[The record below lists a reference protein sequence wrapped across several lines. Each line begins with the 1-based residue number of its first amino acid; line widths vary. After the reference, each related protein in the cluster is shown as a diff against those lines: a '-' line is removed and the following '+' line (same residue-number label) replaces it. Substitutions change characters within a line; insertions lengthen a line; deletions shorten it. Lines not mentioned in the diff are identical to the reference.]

1 MLNYSTSIEQF
12 TEQLSLEA
20 LGIDLHKKTVA
31 IVTACNEM
39 SVSNAG
45 LGKIAEKVKEGV
57 ISRDFNAVTFN
68 LPSLGADIT
77 LGEETNKF
85 ELPMRDSIAD
95 IVEMY
100 ANLNAIDGFVFVA
113 NDTFSVAGMLMG
125 SLRANVP
132 SLFIGGGIMK
142 TAEIN
147 GKKIGFYSAYESAGL
162 LKSGRITLTD
172 LEKIQKNLI
181 QGNGNAGD
189 SYMANSSLIIA
200 EALGLALPK
209 TSTVPS
215 YTDEIA
221 ELAFNTGTTIA
232 HMVKNV
238 MTPRSI
244 ASEQALKT
252 AVCVDLAMGSSS
264 TSIVNLL
271 AIAHETGNDLNYETI
286 NQLKAEVPQIVDIS
300 TNKQCFIE
308 DLHNAGGVYAVIRKL
323 IERGTVDGIYK
334 IFDGTPMRTHIEETA
349 VIQNS
354 IVIDDINK
362 TEPNPLNFLYGN
374 LAENGAISF
383 LNEVP
388 YFKGT
393 AKVFESEESALD
405 AISSRLIKKGDVVVI
420 RNEGPES
427 GPGMRHVYLPISML
441 VGLDLDKDV
450 AVITDG
456 RIPNISRGIVV
467 GNIAKETADNLGL
480 LDVIQN
486 GDTIEIS
493 FEKQSIAVRLSSKE
507 IAQRKKYVV
516 PQHKEVGAF
525 LQKYAKSVAPSNLGC
540 FTNYV
545 KERNIEEIYGD

>member
-39 SVSNAG
+39 SVANSG
-45 LGKIAEKVKEGV
+45 LVKVAEKVKEG
-57 ISRDFNAVTFN
+57 IIACDFNAVTFN

-100 ANLNAIDGFVFVA
+100 ATLNAIDGFVFVA
-113 NDTFSVAGMLMG
+113 NDTFSVAGMLIG

-147 GKKIGFYSAYESAGL
+147 GKKVGFYSAYESAGL
-162 LKSGRITLTD
+162 LKGGRMTLSD

-181 QGNGNAGD
+181 QGNGNASD

-215 YTDEIA
+215 YTEEITQ
-221 ELAFNTGTTIA
+221 LAYDTGLSITK
-232 HMVKNV
+232 MVKNV

-271 AIAHETGNDLNYETI
+271 AIAHETGNDLSYETI
-286 NQLKAEVPQIVDIS
+286 AEIKKDVPQIVDIS
-300 TNKQCFIE
+300 TNKQCFME
-308 DLHNAGGVYAVIRKL
+308 NLHSAGGVYAVIRKL
-323 IERGTVDGIYK
+323 IEHGNVDGIYK
-334 IFDGTPMRTHIEETA
+334 IFDGTPMRTHIEETEL
-349 VIQNS
+349 IPDS
-354 IVIDDINK
+354 IVIDDVNK
-362 TEPNPLNFLYGN
+362 TEPNPLTFLYGN

-383 LNEVP
+383 ANEVP

-393 AKVFESEESALD
+393 ARVFESEESALD
-405 AISSRLIKKGDVVVI
+405 AVSSRLIKKGDVIVI

-467 GNIAKETADNLGL
+467 GNISKETADDMGL

-486 GDTIEIS
+486 GDVIEIS
-493 FEKQSIAVRLSSKE
+493 FEKQSIAVRLSAKE
-507 IAQRKKYVV
+507 IATRKKYVGH
-516 PQHKEVGAF
+516 QNKEVGAF
-525 LQKYAKSVAPSNLGC
+525 LQKYAKTVAPANLGC
-540 FTNYV
+540 YTNYV
-545 KERNIEEIYGD
+545 KERNLEEIYGD